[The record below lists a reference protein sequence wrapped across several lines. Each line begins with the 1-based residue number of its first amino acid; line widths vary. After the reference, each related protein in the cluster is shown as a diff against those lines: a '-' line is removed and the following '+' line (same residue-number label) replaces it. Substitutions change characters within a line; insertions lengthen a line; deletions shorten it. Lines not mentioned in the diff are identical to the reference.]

1 MRKWMKLH
9 DSMCGSVC
17 VREREGSGHRTKA
30 SLWVIGTTF
39 FTLPSLSLSLSH
51 IHSLFQSPY
60 HSETLKLLRKILRY
74 GHSYS
79 ECAQFQFRFS
89 LSTPS
94 VYTHTHTHLT
104 FYVSVWANFLSQ
116 SQHFLHVSSHHMRSS
131 STLRIPLRS
140 GAALSPL
147 SPTLGTS

>member
-1 MRKWMKLH
+1 MTP
-9 DSMCGSVC
+9 CVAVC
-17 VREREGSGHRTKA
+17 ERERGLRPQNKSIFVSDWNHIFHPP
-30 SLWVIGTTF
+30 V
-39 FTLPSLSLSLSH
+39 SLSLSH

-94 VYTHTHTHLT
+94 AYTHTHLT

-116 SQHFLHVSSHHMRSS
+116 SRHFLHVSSHHMRSS

-147 SPTLGTS
+147 SPTLRTS

>member
-39 FTLPSLSLSLSH
+39 FTLPSLSLSH

-94 VYTHTHTHLT
+94 VYTHTHTHTSLSMSPSGLT
-104 FYVSVWANFLSQ
+104 SSLNLDISSMCPPTTWDHLVRSESLWEVEQLS
-116 SQHFLHVSSHHMRSS
+116 HLC
-131 STLRIPLRS
+131 P
-140 GAALSPL
+140 P
-147 SPTLGTS
+147 P